1 MSGYTDLDVLA
12 IHRCDFDSRAIDL
25 DRALE
30 GAFIDAPVRGIGR
43 RVRAAR
49 GRANLDWSRSLHR
62 SPRRLRAAGFRAMER
77 AGR

>member
-12 IHRCDFDSRAIDL
+12 IHRCDLDSRAIDL

-30 GAFIDAPVRGIGR
+30 GAFIDVPVCGIGR

-49 GRANLDWSRSLHR
+49 GRANLDWSRYLFIDR
-62 SPRRLRAAGFRAMER
+62 RAA
-77 AGR
+77 